1 METSQ
6 LIKEIER
13 LPDEAKQR
21 VAALILELK
30 LYYSRQTPLTEE
42 ELARWTDPEIFGM
55 YADRE
60 DMRDSTAYVRK
71 LRDEQWGP
79 K

>member
-1 METSQ
+1 METLQ
-6 LIKEIER
+6 LAQEIQQ
-13 LPDEAKQR
+13 LPLEARQKIETL
-21 VAALILELK
+21 VLSLK
-30 LYYSRQTPLTEE
+30 LHYSRQTPLTEQ
-42 ELARWTDPEIFGM
+42 ELARWSDPEIFGM

-71 LRDEQWGP
+71 LREQQWEA